1 MPMTPTKRNIH
12 IVGINSYAL
21 SDLKIDLKKLFKK
34 TNNIAVPE
42 SYINEIKKWDKKNTK
57 NFYPSKS
64 NFELIKWIKV
74 QKKDVIIISRG
85 DPLWFGIGRI
95 LIENFSQEEL
105 SFYPATTSLQLAFS
119 KLKKPWQ
126 DTSFIS
132 VHGRDHSQ
140 LIKSLKSR
148 KSDIAI
154 ITEKGNKSVDLI
166 VKNLIELDIVDFYD
180 FWLCEDLGFANEK
193 IREINI
199 TKPIPND
206 IKDLNII
213 VLLKREK
220 INKTYNSPLFG
231 LSDDFFKSFDDR
243 PNLLTKREVRI
254 QILADLDLPK
264 EGVLWD
270 IGAGSGTIGL
280 EALRLRPNL
289 KLFSIDKRF
298 GTKSLIESNS
308 ERLLVKPEKVIE
320 EDINI
325 ILQDK
330 FENNLMIPNR
340 VILGGCD
347 KKTKIQV
354 IEKLSRLKTKEL
366 LIIVPIITLE
376 SLQKVKII
384 FENNNFKTSFVMIQV
399 FKGITIN
406 DGSRLEPSNPV
417 FILKAIKK
425 S

>member
-1 MPMTPTKRNIH
+1 MTPTKRNIH

-64 NFELIKWIKV
+64 NFELIKWLKV

-95 LIENFSQEEL
+95 LVENFSQEEL
-105 SFYPATTSLQLAFS
+105 SFYPATSSLQLAFS